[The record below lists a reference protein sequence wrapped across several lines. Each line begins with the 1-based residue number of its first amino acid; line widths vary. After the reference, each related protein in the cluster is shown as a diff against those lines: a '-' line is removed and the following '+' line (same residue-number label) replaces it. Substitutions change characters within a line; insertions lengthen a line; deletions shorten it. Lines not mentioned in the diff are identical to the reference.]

1 MTSIQINLELQRQL
15 GLISHSDEMKQKVIN
30 YIKSLVRN
38 PREGSAALDEPVPD
52 IVKSLIGAGEKVA
65 EDDLNARETFHQHEM
80 EKYQ

>member
-1 MTSIQINLELQRQL
+1 M
-15 GLISHSDEMKQKVIN
+15 GLISHSDEMKEKVIN

-38 PREGSAALDEPVPD
+38 PSSDSSLLEEPVPN

-80 EKYQ
+80 EKYQKKKYSLIQTLL

>member
-1 MTSIQINLELQRQL
+1 MELQRQL
-15 GLISHSDEMKQKVIN
+15 GLISHSDELKEKVIN

-38 PREGSAALDEPVPD
+38 PRSDSSLLEEPVPN

>member
-1 MTSIQINLELQRQL
+1 MELQRQL
-15 GLISHSDEMKQKVIN
+15 GLISHSDELKEKVIN
-30 YIKSLVRN
+30 YIRSLIRN

-65 EDDLNARETFHQHEM
+65 EDDLNARETFHQQEM

>member
-1 MTSIQINLELQRQL
+1 MELQRQL
-15 GLISHSDEMKQKVIN
+15 GLISHSDELKEKVIN
-30 YIKSLVRN
+30 YIKSLVGN
-38 PREGSAALDEPVPD
+38 PSSDSSLLEEPVPN

>member
-1 MTSIQINLELQRQL
+1 MELQRQL
-15 GLISHSDEMKQKVIN
+15 GLISHSDELKEKVIN
-30 YIKSLVRN
+30 YIRSLIRN
-38 PREGSAALDEPVPD
+38 SREGSAALEEPVPN